1 MNPEYVPELIAK
13 IAMADPRVKR
23 DDPIERR
30 AQLQMWAGIL
40 ADVPMDFA
48 VQAAQQHY
56 ADSQW
61 PIVPG
66 DIAGRWQAVVRDR
79 MRRDNGT
86 FEPTDYPWLS
96 PDDIGGYLRALRERR
111 QAVAVG
117 ELPPQEIK
125 ALIAGT
131 AARQA
136 KKRIAELGDY
146 LTTEVRTEL
155 APYRPGAAEREQAI
169 AAGGP
174 DPLSAAC
181 PYEHC
186 RAPEGRP
193 CRNKDKRAR
202 KTPHPSR
209 VEAAAGGVPQT
220 VQRPAGA
227 WPEGA
232 SSTKEA
238 KR

>member
-1 MNPEYVPELIAK
+1 MTPDYIPELIAK
-13 IAMADPRVKR
+13 IALADPRVR
-23 DDPIERR
+23 REDPIERR

-40 ADVPMDFA
+40 ADVPLEFA
-48 VQAAQQHY
+48 VHAAQDHY
-56 ADSQW
+56 ANSQW
-61 PIVPG
+61 PITPG
-66 DIAGRWQAVVRDR
+66 DIASRWKAVVAER
-79 MRRDNGT
+79 MRRENGT

-111 QAVAVG
+111 QAVAIG
-117 ELPPQEIK
+117 ELPPQQIK

-146 LTTEVRTEL
+146 LTAEVRTEL

-174 DPLSAAC
+174 DPLSVDC

-186 RAPEGRP
+186 RAPKGRP
-193 CRNKDKRAR
+193 CRNKDKHAR

-209 VEAAAGGVPQT
+209 TDAAAGGTAQT
-220 VQRPAGA
+220 VQRSAGA
-227 WPEGA
+227 WPKGA
-232 SSTKEA
+232 SS
-238 KR
+238 